1 MPPKTKAQE
10 HSVRLADWTAEI
22 AIYEPGPDSV
32 AFIEARITAHQY
44 AVPMPPQLAV
54 LLTDA
59 MHVMVYEETHEV
71 PLCGVFYCTAAGETN
86 HLRESRT
93 GTYLKGPQLLFLPC
107 IMSEQWHTAWR
118 NADMLSKLQMVSTY
132 WKDFPSE
139 ACALPVYLLSTEW
152 PNHSPNRRSSRR
164 ATMFPGNASVEQLA
178 AIPNGVLIE
187 LLAHRFLTMPMYD
200 IRGYLRLTAGRGVI
214 RFREEYRDTVDRQK
228 LVAMLLRDEDQ
239 VRALVE
245 AVGSY
250 ALKHPDQLIRYGV
263 ARGLADQATTRD
275 AAEDSDPD
283 SSSSDDDAAHGKAA
297 GEVQA
302 KKGKGKGE
310 GKQGAQK
317 SNGGKE
323 RKKAGKTGGK
333 KAATKAGTK
342 AATKKSKGGKKTAKK
357 STRTKNGESSDNGNV
372 DGMLGFASPDGR
384 HVPVKRAFRTITG
397 KSRVKA
403 GVRNSTHDHKKAS
416 DEEDASS
423 TASKSSG
430 VEEVDDE
437 VWGVTDEEDVSMS
450 EGELLDN
457 PDGSYGD

>member
-1 MPPKTKAQE
+1 MAPRAIAQ

-32 AFIEARITAHQY
+32 AFIEARITTSQLSL
-44 AVPMPPQLAV
+44 PMPPQLAV

-71 PLCGVFYCTAAGETN
+71 PLCGVFCCTAAGETN
-86 HLRESRT
+86 RLRENQS

-118 NADMLSKLQMVSTY
+118 NADMPSKIQMVSTY

-139 ACALPVYLLSTEW
+139 ARALPVYLLSTEW
-152 PNHSPNRRSSRR
+152 PRHSPNAKETLR

-187 LLAHRFLTMPMYD
+187 LIAHRFLTMPMYD
-200 IRGYLRLTAGRGVI
+200 IRPYLRLNTAMHLRG
-214 RFREEYRDTVDRQK
+214 D
-228 LVAMLLRDEDQ
+228 DQ

-275 AAEDSDPD
+275 AAEDSDSD
-283 SSSSDDDAAHGKAA
+283 SSPSDDDAAHGKAA
-297 GEVQA
+297 GEVEA
-302 KKGKGKGE
+302 KKGKGKGK
-310 GKQGAQK
+310 GKQGTKK

-333 KAATKAGTK
+333 KAATKASTK

-384 HVPVKRAFRTITG
+384 HVPAKRAFRTITG
-397 KSRVKA
+397 QSRVKA
-403 GVRNSTHDHKKAS
+403 GVRNSTRDHKKAS
-416 DEEDASS
+416 NEEDASS
-423 TASKSSG
+423 RATKSSG
-430 VEEVDDE
+430 VEEVDE
-437 VWGVTDEEDVSMS
+437 EGWGVTDEEDVSMS
-450 EGELLDN
+450 EEELLND
-457 PDGSYGD
+457 PDGSYGDQ